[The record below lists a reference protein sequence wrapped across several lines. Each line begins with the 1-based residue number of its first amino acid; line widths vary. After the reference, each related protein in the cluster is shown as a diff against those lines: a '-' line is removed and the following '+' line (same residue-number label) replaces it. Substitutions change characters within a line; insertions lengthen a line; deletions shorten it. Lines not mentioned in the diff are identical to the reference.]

1 MKKLAALCIAIVLAA
16 GCSAAIPFKEAE
28 RVPLGAA
35 DPQALVEGFKQRIPA
50 SFHLL
55 SSIVFEY
62 NWFTVAGLGYV
73 DINPGDGLYKVVC
86 MNHLG
91 VKLFEFEGNRDGLI
105 SQFAMEPLA
114 RQGNIAQAV
123 GTDIK
128 RVYLD
133 LLPSEAARVIRRKS
147 EVVFRQRSGDG
158 ALEYVFAGGNLVSK
172 TYREDHR
179 AVWRV
184 SYYEYQEKN
193 GKLYPMGIILSNY
206 RYGYRLIVRQ
216 KEIHG

>member
-1 MKKLAALCIAIVLAA
+1 MKKVAALCIVIVFAA
-16 GCSAAIPFKEAE
+16 GCSVAVPFKELE
-28 RVPLGAA
+28 PGPVDAA
-35 DPQALVEGFKQRIPA
+35 DPHIAAESFKQRIPA

-73 DINPGDGLYKVVC
+73 DITPGDGKYKVVC
-86 MNHLG
+86 MNLMG
-91 VKLFEFEGNRDGLI
+91 VKLFEFEGDRGGII
-105 SQFAMEPLA
+105 SQYAVEPLA
-114 RQGNIAQAV
+114 RQGNIALAV

-133 LLPSEAARVIRRKS
+133 LLPSADAHAFRRGS
-147 EVVFRQRSGDG
+147 AVVFRQRSGDG
-158 ALEYVFAGGNLVSK
+158 ALEYAFIAGKLASK

-179 AVWRV
+179 AAWRV
-184 SYYEYQEKN
+184 SYYEYTEKD
-193 GKLYPMGIILSNY
+193 GKLYPLGIIFTNY

-216 KEIHG
+216 KEIRG

>member
-1 MKKLAALCIAIVLAA
+1 MKTLAALCIVAALAA
-16 GCSAAIPFKEAE
+16 GCSAPVPFREAA
-28 RVPLGAA
+28 RAPLGAE
-35 DPQALVEGFKQRIPA
+35 DPHTLVEGFKQRLPA

-62 NWFTVAGLGYV
+62 NWFTVSGLGYV
-73 DINPGDGLYKVVC
+73 DINPGDGRYKVVC
-86 MNHLG
+86 MNYLG
-91 VKLFEFEGNRDGLI
+91 VKLFEFEGDRTGLI
-105 SQFAMEPLA
+105 RQFAIEPLA

-123 GTDIK
+123 GTDIQ

-133 LLPSEAARVIRRKS
+133 LLPSPDARVFRRKTAM
-147 EVVFRQRSGDG
+147 VFRQRSGDG
-158 ALEYVFAGGNLVSK
+158 ALEYAFADGTLASK
-172 TYREDHR
+172 TYWEDHR

-184 SYYEYQEKN
+184 SYYEYEEKN
-193 GKLYPMGIILSNY
+193 GKLYPMGIILTNY